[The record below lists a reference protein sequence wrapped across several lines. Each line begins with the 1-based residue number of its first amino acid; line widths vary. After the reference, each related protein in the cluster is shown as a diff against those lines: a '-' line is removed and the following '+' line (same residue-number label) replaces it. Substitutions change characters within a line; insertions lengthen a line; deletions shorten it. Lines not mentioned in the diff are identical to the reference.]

1 MRKIMKFQ
9 WGNSLL
15 RQGMGSITPLQ
26 SSSDLYT
33 AMTGLQ
39 SANFDK
45 FSPASNPLLQA
56 GAASGDM
63 ASKAL
68 LMNANTNKAVNGLS
82 KSAANMATGTAGS
95 TVKPGGG
102 LFSKANIGNTMSKAG
117 GYADMIGS
125 FIPKKEQSALT
136 TGLNQG
142 YDAAANMISSVPG
155 VGTIVGGAMKIGGML
170 SDGLTA
176 LGVGT
181 DQMTTT
187 DKILDSKFM
196 KLTPMGL
203 VNAFGAKKADTIY
216 KDNET
221 WEQQGS
227 AYGGSMAKVD
237 DALTKSGKKYGA
249 FSGKARR
256 KANAQIAE
264 AKRQQN
270 LVSDINQEAQD
281 AFAASNYSGI
291 GLRNELALSGGYRDM
306 AVGRNGMKIL
316 DAESQWAREV
326 LNKAREVNKLQK
338 GGKVD
343 GITGAAPK
351 ITFESWYET
360 VPSDRN
366 DTTSYNLRRAFEL
379 APKEELEAWRTSS
392 VEDLRNGKNHLNS
405 VYLNP
410 KTGIYEF
417 MKAKNHPTLKYE
429 LEWYNSKDPEAIKF
443 RNAYDL
449 DMSGDYY
456 KYVPKKFAEGGTVNV
471 IPDGALHAHKH
482 HLEDISPEYEQV
494 TSKGIPVVTE
504 EEGGK
509 LKQHAEIER
518 NEIIFRLEV
527 TKKLE
532 ELMKDG
538 SDDAAIEAGKLL
550 AHEIINNTVDNTGL
564 MEVVE

>member
-15 RQGMGSITPLQ
+15 RQGIGSITPLQ

-45 FSPASNPLLQA
+45 FSPANNPLLQA

-270 LVSDINQEAQD
+270 LVADINQEAQD

-291 GLRNELALSGGYRDM
+291 GLRNELALSGGYRNM

-456 KYVPKKFAEGGTVNV
+456 KYVPKKFAEGGKVNV

>member
-45 FSPASNPLLQA
+45 FSPVNNPLLQA

-291 GLRNELALSGGYRDM
+291 GLRNELALSGGYRNM

>member
-45 FSPASNPLLQA
+45 FSPANNPLLQA

-102 LFSKANIGNTMSKAG
+102 LFSKTNIGNTMSKAG
-117 GYADMIGS
+117 GYADMIDS

-291 GLRNELALSGGYRDM
+291 GLRNELALSGGYRNM

-456 KYVPKKFAEGGTVNV
+456 KYVPKKFAEGGKVNV